1 MMTRSASLTAVALGA
16 AAMVGQASAGN
27 VTVYDFSGLDHA
39 TVVTDQIAG
48 IKISADNPN
57 PGVEDAAIIWDYQA
71 RPDLADGG
79 HFGPN
84 WTTGNRPL
92 DTVLG
97 NGVTLLGNTS
107 FTLENRRPAGM
118 LIFEFDEA
126 VDSLMFTVVDIEGPT
141 EFQTNSGFF
150 LDFFSEDTELG
161 RVFFG
166 DLLTPGNQF
175 YDPTIQ
181 FANGSI
187 NQIGP
192 FLASDFDAESF
203 DRVEL
208 SLGGSSTL
216 AQITTETFVANA
228 VPTPGAVA
236 GGLGLMTLIAAR
248 RRRQSL
254 AD

>member
-1 MMTRSASLTAVALGA
+1 MSTRTASLAALALGA
-16 AAMVGQASAGN
+16 TAVVGQASAQT
-27 VTVYDFSGLDHA
+27 TVYDFSGLPHA
-39 TVVTDQIAG
+39 TVVTDQIPG
-48 IKISADNPN
+48 LTISADNPN
-57 PGVEDAAIIWDYQA
+57 PNVEDAAIIWDYSA

-79 HFGPN
+79 HFGPP

-118 LIFEFDEA
+118 LIFEFDEP
-126 VDSLMFTVVDIEGPT
+126 VESLQFTVVDIEGPT
-141 EFQTNSGFF
+141 EFRTDSGFF
-150 LDFFSEDTELG
+150 LDFFSGDDELG

-175 YDPTIQ
+175 YDPTIE

-192 FLASDFDAESF
+192 FLASDFGAQSF
-203 DRVEL
+203 DEVRL

-216 AQITTETFVANA
+216 AQITTQGATAQP

-236 GGLGLMTLIAAR
+236 GGLGLMTLIAGR
-248 RRRQSL
+248 RRRQS